1 MRKLLF
7 VLTLICLS
15 TNLFSQKIY
24 GTVKNSNGAVLPF
37 ASISIKGT
45 SLGVNANQQASY
57 VYSLPVGKYVVVCQH
72 IGYESAERT
81 IDLKENTEIN
91 FVLTERKLLMKELVI
106 GTGENP
112 AYAIIR
118 SAIKKREEF
127 NNQVKSFECDL
138 YAKDLIKLRSL
149 PNKVMGQKVE
159 KSDRKEMGLDSSGKG
174 IVYLSESISTVYKSL
189 PDKFK
194 MLVKSSRVS
203 GSNNFGFTFPAFI
216 NMYQNNVNVFDGA
229 FNSRGF
235 VSPIADGALRFYKYK
250 MLGSFVENGKTINTI
265 RVTPKRNYE
274 PLFSGIINIVDDEW
288 AIHSFDF
295 SLTKKSQLE
304 IIDTLQISQLHI
316 PLDKGIWRVK
326 NQVIYFNLKLFGIDV
341 IGSFLSVYS
350 DYKINPVFD
359 KKLFDKTI
367 IIYDS
372 AVNKKQ
378 RNYWDSIRPIP
389 LMEDEQYDYK
399 FKDSMLVVKLDS
411 EAIYNNIDTLKK
423 RQGKIKLKSLFFPGI
438 NRTHY
443 SKTNQYKWGIE
454 PLLTNTQFNTVEGLS
469 LILSG
474 YYEKRF
480 KKYKSKLTITPNFRY
495 GFVNTHFNS
504 WLDVNWRKYDA
515 GLSDEIKNYN
525 IGFSVGKKVEQYNS
539 SNPII
544 PLVNTISTLFDGK
557 NEMKIYE
564 KYFASI
570 SYNQTFEN
578 GVIIKFS
585 SFYEDRMPLENS
597 TSYTFYKKNINRIT
611 SNSPLNKYFT
621 NLDIKQQAFVAN
633 ASISFKPGQRYIQ
646 FPKRKVPIGSDYP
659 TFSIGYSK
667 GINGVFGSD
676 VDFDKWNF
684 DIQDDKNFKLL
695 GLLKYKL
702 SMGGFLNNKVV
713 FLQDLKHFNSN
724 AVRASSNYVNGFQLM
739 NSYINSNTAKL
750 YYETHLEHHFNGL
763 LTNKIPYFKKLNWN
777 LVGGC
782 NTYFINNNDRYE
794 EVFVGLENIFK
805 IFRLDF
811 VTAFQNGKYQNASL
825 VLGAGGL
832 LGSGSSS
839 SSNSESTSS
848 GRSFS
853 IGF

>member
-72 IGYESAERT
+72 IGYESAELT

-91 FVLTERKLLMKELVI
+91 FVLNERKLLMKEVVI

-127 NNQVKSFECDL
+127 NIQVKSFECDL

-149 PNKVMGQKVE
+149 PNKLMGQKIE
-159 KSDRKEMGLDSSGKG
+159 KNSLKGLGLDSSGKG
-174 IVYLSESISTVYKSL
+174 IIYLSESISTLFKAL

-288 AIHSFDF
+288 SIHSFDF
-295 SLTKKSQLE
+295 LLTKKSQMQVL
-304 IIDTLQISQLHI
+304 DSLQISQLHI
-316 PLDKGIWRVK
+316 SLNQNIWRVK
-326 NQVIYFNLKLFGIDV
+326 NQLIYFNMKLFNIDA

-350 DYKINPVFD
+350 DYKINPVFE
-359 KKLFDKTI
+359 KKIFDKTI

-389 LMEDEQYDYK
+389 LMADEKYDYI
-399 FKDSMLVVKLDS
+399 FKDSLLVVAMDS
-411 EAIYNNIDTLKK
+411 MAINNNIDTLKK
-423 RQGKIKLKSLFFPGI
+423 RQGKIKIQNLLFPGI

-443 SKTNQYKWGIE
+443 SKTNPYKWGID
-454 PLLTNTQFNTVEGLS
+454 PLLINTQFNTVEGLS
-469 LILSG
+469 LLLSG
-474 YYEKRF
+474 YYEKNF
-480 KKYKSKLTITPNFRY
+480 KKYKSKLTIKPNFRY

-504 WLDVNWRKYDA
+504 WLDVIWRKYDA
-515 GLSDEIKNYN
+515 GISDEIKNYN
-525 IGFSVGKKVEQYNS
+525 IVFSAGKKVDQYNS
-539 SNPII
+539 SNPIL
-544 PLVNTISTLFDGK
+544 PLVNTISTLLDGK

-564 KYFASI
+564 KYFGSI
-570 SYNQTFEN
+570 GFNQTFEN
-578 GVIIKFS
+578 GVKIKLS
-585 SFYEDRMPLENS
+585 SFFEDRMPLENS
-597 TSYTFYKKNINRIT
+597 TSYTFYEKNINRIT

-621 NLDIKQQAFVAN
+621 NLDIKHQAFVAN

-724 AVRASSNYVNGFQLM
+724 AVRATSNYVNGFQLM

-763 LTNKIPYFKKLNWN
+763 ITNKIPYFKKLNWN

-782 NTYFINNNDRYE
+782 NTYFINKNDRYE

-811 VTAFQNGKYQNASL
+811 VAAFQNGKYQNASL

-832 LGSGSSS
+832 LGAGSN
-839 SSNSESTSS
+839 SNSESSS
-848 GRSFS
+848 NGRSFS

>member
-1 MRKLLF
+1 MRKLIVLF
-7 VLTLICLS
+7 VLICLT
-15 TNLFSQKIY
+15 TNLFAQKIY
-24 GTVKNSNGAVLPF
+24 GTVKNSKGVELPF

-57 VYSLPVGKYVVVCQH
+57 VYSLPAGKYVVVCQH
-72 IGYESAERT
+72 IGYETEERA
-81 IDLKENTEIN
+81 IDIKENTKID
-91 FVLTERKLLMKELVI
+91 FVLTERKLLMKEVVI

-118 SAIKKREEF
+118 SAIKKRDYY
-127 NNQVKSFECDL
+127 NNQVKGFECDL

-159 KSDRKEMGLDSSGKG
+159 KSDRNQMGLDSSGKG
-174 IVYLSESISTVYKSL
+174 IIYLSESISKLYKSY

-203 GSNNFGFTFPAFI
+203 GSNNFGFAFPTFI

-229 FNSRGF
+229 FNTRGF

-295 SLTKKSQLE
+295 LLTKKSQLE
-304 IIDTLQISQLHI
+304 LIDTLQISQLHI
-316 PLDKGIWRVK
+316 PLNENVWRAK
-326 NQVIYFNLKLFGIDV
+326 NQMIYFNLKLFNIDA

-367 IIYDS
+367 IKYDS

-378 RNYWDSIRPIP
+378 HAYWDSIRPVP
-389 LMEDEQYDYK
+389 LMADEQFDYK
-399 FKDSMLVVKLDS
+399 FKDSMLVVAMDS
-411 EAIYNNIDTLKK
+411 ASINNNIDTLKK
-423 RQGKIKLKSLFFPGI
+423 RQGKIKFQNLIFPGI

-443 SKTNQYKWGIE
+443 SKTNPFKWGVE
-454 PLLTNTQFNTVEGLS
+454 PLLTKTQFNTVEGLMVD
-469 LILSG
+469 ISG
-474 YYEKRF
+474 YYEKNF
-480 KKYKSKLTITPNFRY
+480 KKYKSKLTIKPNFRY
-495 GFVNTHFNS
+495 GFVNTHFNT
-504 WLDVNWRKYDA
+504 WLDIIWRKYDA
-515 GLSDEIKNYN
+515 GISDEIKNYN
-525 IGFSVGKKVEQYNS
+525 INFSFGKKVDQYNS
-539 SNPII
+539 SNPIL

-564 KYFASI
+564 KYFANI

-578 GVIIKFS
+578 GIKIKLS
-585 SFYEDRMPLENS
+585 SFFEDRMPLENS
-597 TSYTFYKKNINRIT
+597 TSYTFYKKNTNKIS
-611 SNSPLNKYFT
+611 SNTPLNKYFT
-621 NLDIKQQAFVAN
+621 NLDIKHQAYVTN
-633 ASISFKPGQRYIQ
+633 VSISVKPGQRYIQ
-646 FPKRKVPIGSDYP
+646 FPKRKMPLGSDYP
-659 TFSIGYSK
+659 TFSISYSK
-667 GINGVFGSD
+667 GVNGIFGSD

-684 DIQDDKNFKLL
+684 DLEDDKNFKLL

-702 SMGGFLNNKVV
+702 TVGGFLNNKVV
-713 FLQDLKHFNSN
+713 FLQDLKHFNTSS
-724 AVRASSNYVNGFQLM
+724 VRASSNYVNGFQLM
-739 NSYINSNTAKL
+739 NSYINSNAAKL
-750 YYETHLEHHFNGL
+750 YYEAHLEHHLNGL
-763 LTNKIPYFKKLNWN
+763 ITNKIPYFKKLNWN
-777 LVGGC
+777 LVGGS
-782 NTYFINNNDRYE
+782 NAYFIQEKDHYE

-805 IFRLDF
+805 IFRVDF
-811 VTAFQNGKYQNASL
+811 VSGFQNGKYQNSSF

-832 LGSGSSS
+832 LGNGSN
-839 SSNSESTSS
+839 SNSESTSS
-848 GRSFS
+848 GRSFR

>member
-1 MRKLLF
+1 MRKLIVLF
-7 VLTLICLS
+7 VLICLT

-24 GTVKNSNGAVLPF
+24 GTVKNSNGIALPF

-57 VYSLPVGKYVVVCQH
+57 VYTLPAGNYTVVCQH
-72 IGYESAERT
+72 IGYETAERA

-118 SAIKKREEF
+118 SAIKKRDYY
-127 NNQVKSFECDL
+127 NNQVKGFECDL

-149 PNKVMGQKVE
+149 PNKVMGQKVD
-159 KSDRKEMGLDSSGKG
+159 KDSRKGMGLDSSGKG
-174 IVYLSESISTVYKSL
+174 IIYLSESISTVYKAQ

-203 GSNNFGFTFPAFI
+203 GSNNFGFTFPTFI

-229 FNSRGF
+229 FNTRGF

-316 PLDKGIWRVK
+316 PLDKGIWRAK
-326 NQVIYFNLKLFGIDV
+326 NQVIYFNLKLFGIDA

-378 RNYWDSIRPIP
+378 TNYWDSIRPVP
-389 LMEDEQYDYK
+389 LMEDEQFDYK
-399 FKDSMLVVKLDS
+399 FKDSLLVVAMDS
-411 EAIYNNIDTLKK
+411 AAINNNIDTLKK
-423 RQGKIKLKSLFFPGI
+423 RQGKVRIGGLFFPGI

-443 SKTNQYKWGIE
+443 SKTNPYKWGIE
-454 PLLTNTQFNTVEGLS
+454 PLLTNTQFNTVEGLMVDV
-469 LILSG
+469 SG
-474 YYEKRF
+474 YYEKKF
-480 KKYKSKLTITPNFRY
+480 KKYKSKLTIKPNFRY
-495 GFVNTHFNS
+495 GFVNMHFNS
-504 WLDVNWRKYDA
+504 WLDVIWRKYDA
-515 GLSDEIKNYN
+515 GISDKIKSYSLN
-525 IGFSVGKKVEQYNS
+525 ISAGKKVEQYNS
-539 SNPII
+539 SNPIL
-544 PLVNTISTLFDGK
+544 PLVNTASTLFYGK

-578 GVIIKFS
+578 GVKINLS
-585 SFYEDRMPLENS
+585 SIYEDRMPLENT
-597 TSYTFYKKNINRIT
+597 TSYTFNKINRAFIT
-611 SNSPLNKYFT
+611 SNTPINKNYSNLN
-621 NLDIKQQAFVAN
+621 IKHQAFVTN
-633 ASISFKPGQRYIQ
+633 LTLSFKPGQRYIQ
-646 FPKRKVPIGSDYP
+646 FPKRKVPIGSNYP

-667 GINGVFGSD
+667 GINGILGSD

-684 DIQDDKNFKLL
+684 DVQDDKNFKLL

-702 SMGGFLNNKVV
+702 TVGGFLNNKVV
-713 FLQDLKHFNSN
+713 FLQDLKHFNTSS
-724 AVRASSNYVNGFQLM
+724 VRASSNYVNGFQLM

-750 YYETHLEHHFNGL
+750 FYEAHLEHHLNGL
-763 LTNKIPYFKKLNWN
+763 ITNKIPYFKKLNWN
-777 LVGGC
+777 LVGGG
-782 NTYFINNNDRYE
+782 NAYFISKNDHNVE
-794 EVFVGLENIFK
+794 LFLGLENIFK
-805 IFRLDF
+805 IFRIDF
-811 VTAFQNGKYQNASL
+811 VSGFQNGKYQNTSL

-832 LGSGSSS
+832 LGSGSG
-839 SSNSESTSS
+839 SNSESSS
-848 GRSFS
+848 NGRSFS

>member
-1 MRKLLF
+1 MRKLVV

-24 GTVKNSNGAVLPF
+24 GTVKNSNGGLLPF
-37 ASISIKGT
+37 ASITIKGT

-72 IGYESAERT
+72 IGYETAERA
-81 IDLKENTEIN
+81 IDLKENTEID
-91 FVLTERKLLMKELVI
+91 FVLTERKLLMKELVV

-112 AYAIIR
+112 AYEIIR
-118 SAIKKREEF
+118 STIKKREEF
-127 NNQVKSFECDL
+127 NKQVKGFECDL

-149 PNKVMGQKVE
+149 PDKLMGQKLE
-159 KSDRKEMGLDSSGKG
+159 KNSLKGIGLDSSGKG
-174 IVYLSESISTVYKSL
+174 IIYLSESISTLYKAQ

-229 FNSRGF
+229 FNTRGF

-250 MLGSFVENGKTINTI
+250 MLGTFVENGKTINTI
-265 RVTPKRNYE
+265 RVTPKRKYE
-274 PLFSGIINIVDDEW
+274 PLFSGIINIIDDEW

-295 SLTKKSQLE
+295 LLTKKSQLE
-304 IIDTLQISQLHI
+304 ILDTLQISQLHI
-316 PLDKGIWRVK
+316 PLDQNVWRVK
-326 NQVIYFNLKLFGIDV
+326 NQIIYFNLKLFSIDV

-378 RNYWDSIRPIP
+378 INYWDSIRPIP
-389 LMEDEQYDYK
+389 LMEDEQHDYK
-399 FKDSMLVVKLDS
+399 FKDSLLVVAMDS
-411 EAIYNNIDTLKK
+411 AAINNNIDTLKK
-423 RQGKIKLKSLFFPGI
+423 RQGKIKIENLLFPGI
-438 NRTHY
+438 NRTRY
-443 SKTNQYKWGIE
+443 SKTNPFKWGID
-454 PLLTNTQFNTVEGLS
+454 PLLTNTQFNSVEGIS
-469 LILSG
+469 LVLSG

-480 KKYKSKLTITPNFRY
+480 KKLKSKLIFKPSFRY
-495 GFVNTHFNS
+495 GFINTHFNT
-504 WLDVNWRKYDA
+504 WLDIIWRKYDA
-515 GLSDEIKNYN
+515 GISDQIKNYSLS
-525 IGFSVGKKVEQYNS
+525 ISAGKKVEQYNAI
-539 SNPII
+539 NPIL
-544 PLVNTISTLFDGK
+544 PLVNTISTLLEGK

-564 KYFASI
+564 KYFGSF
-570 SYNQTFEN
+570 SYNQTFEI
-578 GVIIKFS
+578 GFKIKLS
-585 SFYEDRMPLENS
+585 SSYEERIPLENT
-597 TSYTFYKKNINRIT
+597 TSFTIDKKYAFRIT
-611 SNSPLNKYFT
+611 SNTPVSKYFT
-621 NLDIKQQAFVAN
+621 NLNIKHQAFVTN
-633 ASISFKPGQRYIQ
+633 VSMSFKPGQRYIQ
-646 FPKRKVPIGSDYP
+646 FPKRKVPIGSDFP

-667 GINGVFGSD
+667 GINGILGSD

-684 DIQDDKNFKLL
+684 DVQDDKNFKLL

-702 SMGGFLNNKVV
+702 SVGGFLNNNVV

-724 AVRASSNYVNGFQLM
+724 AVRATSNYVNGFQSM
-739 NSYINSNTAKL
+739 NSYINSNAAKL
-750 YYETHLEHHFNGL
+750 YVESHLEHHLNGL
-763 LTNKIPYFKKLNWN
+763 ITNKIPYFKKLNWN

-782 NTYFINNNDRYE
+782 NTYFIKENDRYE

-811 VTAFQNGKYQNASL
+811 VTAFQNGKYQNASF

-832 LGSGSSS
+832 LGSGSG
-839 SSNSESTSS
+839 SNSESSSS

>member
-24 GTVKNSNGAVLPF
+24 GTVKNSNGVVLPF

-57 VYSLPVGKYVVVCQH
+57 VYTLAAGKYVVVCQH
-72 IGYESAERT
+72 IGYETAERA
-81 IDLKENTEIN
+81 IDLKENTEID
-91 FVLTERKLLMKELVI
+91 FVLTERKLLMKELVV

-112 AYAIIR
+112 AYEIIR

-127 NNQVKSFECDL
+127 NKQVKSFECDL

-149 PNKVMGQKVE
+149 PDKLLGQKLE
-159 KSDRKEMGLDSSGKG
+159 KNSLKGIGLDSSGKG
-174 IVYLSESISTVYKSL
+174 IIYLSESISTLYKAQ

-229 FNSRGF
+229 FNTRGF

-265 RVTPKRNYE
+265 RVTPKRKYE
-274 PLFSGIINIVDDEW
+274 PLFSGIINIIDEEW

-295 SLTKKSQLE
+295 LLTKKSQLE
-304 IIDTLQISQLHI
+304 ILDTLQISQLHI
-316 PLDKGIWRVK
+316 PLDQYIWRVK
-326 NQVIYFNLKLFGIDV
+326 NQMIYFNLKLFNIDV

-389 LMEDEQYDYK
+389 LMADEQHDYK
-399 FKDSMLVVKLDS
+399 FKDSLLVVAMDS
-411 EAIYNNIDTLKK
+411 AAINNNIDTLKK
-423 RQGKIKLKSLFFPGI
+423 RQGKIKIQNLFFPGI
-438 NRTHY
+438 NRTRY
-443 SKTNQYKWGIE
+443 SKINPFKWGID
-454 PLLTNTQFNTVEGLS
+454 PLLINSQFNTVEGFS
-469 LILSG
+469 LVLSG
-474 YYEKRF
+474 YYEKRIT
-480 KKYKSKLTITPNFRY
+480 KLKSKLIIKPNFRY
-495 GFVNTHFNS
+495 GFVNTHFNT
-504 WLDVNWRKYDA
+504 WLDVIWRKYDA
-515 GLSDEIKNYN
+515 GITDQIKNYSL
-525 IGFSVGKKVEQYNS
+525 SVSAGKKVEQYNA
-539 SNPII
+539 SNPIL
-544 PLVNTISTLFDGK
+544 PLVNTISTLLDGK

-564 KYFASI
+564 KYFGSI

-578 GVIIKFS
+578 GFKIKLS
-585 SFYEDRMPLENS
+585 SSYEDRITLTNT
-597 TSYTFYKKNINRIT
+597 TSFTIDKRNAFRIT
-611 SNSPLNKYFT
+611 SNTPINKYFS
-621 NLDIKQQAFVAN
+621 NFNIKHQAFITNV
-633 ASISFKPGQRYIQ
+633 SFSLKPGQRYIQ

-667 GINGVFGSD
+667 GISGILGSD
-676 VDFDKWNF
+676 VDFDKWNL
-684 DIQDDKNFKLL
+684 DVQDDKNFKLL

-702 SMGGFLNNKVV
+702 SVGGFLNNKVV
-713 FLQDLKHFNSN
+713 FLQDLKHFNTSS
-724 AVRASSNYVNGFQLM
+724 VRASSNYVNGFQLL
-739 NSYINSNTAKL
+739 NSYINSNAVKL
-750 YYETHLEHHFNGL
+750 YYETHLEHHLNGL
-763 LTNKIPYFKKLNWN
+763 ITNKIPLFKKLNWN

-782 NTYFINNNDRYE
+782 NTFFIKNTDRYE
-794 EVFVGLENIFK
+794 EVFVGLENVFK
-805 IFRLDF
+805 IFRIDF
-811 VTAFQNGKYQNASL
+811 VTAFQNGKYQNASF

-832 LGSGSSS
+832 LGSGP
-839 SSNSESTSS
+839 SSNSESSSS

>member
-24 GTVKNSNGAVLPF
+24 GTVKNSNGVVLPF

-72 IGYESAERT
+72 IGYESAERI

-91 FVLTERKLLMKELVI
+91 FVLTERKLLMKEVVI

-127 NNQVKSFECDL
+127 NNQVKSFQCDL

-274 PLFSGIINIVDDEW
+274 PLFSGVINIVDDEW
-288 AIHSFDF
+288 SIHSFDLI
-295 SLTKKSQLE
+295 LTKKSQLE
-304 IIDTLQISQLHI
+304 ILDSLQISQLHV
-316 PLDKGIWRVK
+316 PLNQNIWRVK
-326 NQVIYFNLKLFGIDV
+326 NQLIYFNLKIFNIDA

-389 LMEDEQYDYK
+389 LMEDEQFDYK

-443 SKTNQYKWGIE
+443 SKTNQYKWGVE

-480 KKYKSKLTITPNFRY
+480 KKYKSKLTINPNFRY

-515 GLSDEIKNYN
+515 GISDEIKNYN

-539 SNPII
+539 ANPIL
-544 PLVNTISTLFDGK
+544 PLVNTITTLFDGK

-578 GVIIKFS
+578 GVKIKFS

-597 TSYTFYKKNINRIT
+597 TSYTFYKKNINRLT

-621 NLDIKQQAFVAN
+621 NLDIKHQAFVAN

-763 LTNKIPYFKKLNWN
+763 ITNKIPYFKKLNWN
-777 LVGGC
+777 MVGGC
-782 NTYFINNNDRYE
+782 NTYFINKNDRYE

-839 SSNSESTSS
+839 GSNSESSS
-848 GRSFS
+848 NGSSFS

>member
-1 MRKLLF
+1 MRKLF
-7 VLTLICLS
+7 VVLVLICFS
-15 TNLFSQKIY
+15 TNLFAQKIY
-24 GTVKNSNGAVLPF
+24 GTVKNANGVALPF

-72 IGYESAERT
+72 IGYESAERA
-81 IDLKENTEIN
+81 IDLKENTEID
-91 FVLTERKLLMKELVI
+91 FVLTERKLLMKELII

-118 SAIKKREEF
+118 SAIKKRDYF
-127 NNQVKSFECDL
+127 NNQVKAFECDL

-149 PNKVMGQKVE
+149 PNKVMGKKIE

-174 IVYLSESISTVYKSL
+174 IIYLSESISTLYKAQ

-229 FNSRGF
+229 FNKRGF
-235 VSPIADGALRFYKYK
+235 VSPIADGALRFYKFK

-274 PLFSGIINIVDDEW
+274 PLFSGVINIVDDEW

-304 IIDTLQISQLHI
+304 IMDTLQISQLHI

-378 RNYWDSIRPIP
+378 RNYWDSIRPVP
-389 LMEDEQYDYK
+389 LMADEQYDYK
-399 FKDSMLVVKLDS
+399 FKDSLLVVAMDS
-411 EAIYNNIDTLKK
+411 AAIYNNIDTLKK
-423 RQGKIKLKSLFFPGI
+423 RQGKINFTRLLFPGI

-443 SKTNQYKWGIE
+443 SKTNQYKWGVE

-469 LILSG
+469 LTLSG

-480 KKYKSKLTITPNFRY
+480 KKLKSKLTIKPNFRY

-504 WLDVNWRKYDA
+504 WIDVIWRKYDA
-515 GLSDEIKNYN
+515 GISDEIKNYN
-525 IGFSVGKKVEQYNS
+525 IAFSAGKKVEQYNS
-539 SNPII
+539 SNPIL
-544 PLVNTISTLFDGK
+544 PLVNTITTLVDGK
-557 NEMKIYE
+557 NEMKIHE

-578 GVIIKFS
+578 GVKIKFS

-597 TSYTFYKKNINRIT
+597 TSYTFYEKNINRIT

-621 NLDIKQQAFVAN
+621 NLDIKHQAFVAN

-667 GINGVFGSD
+667 GIKGVFGSD

-724 AVRASSNYVNGFQLM
+724 AVRASSNYVNGFQSM

-782 NTYFINNNDRYE
+782 NNYFINNNDRYE

-832 LGSGSSS
+832 LGSGSG
-839 SSNSESTSS
+839 SNSESSS
-848 GRSFS
+848 NGSSFS

>member
-1 MRKLLF
+1 MRKLVV

-24 GTVKNSNGAVLPF
+24 GTVKNSNGRLLPF
-37 ASISIKGT
+37 ASITIKGT

-72 IGYESAERT
+72 IGYETAERA
-81 IDLKENTEIN
+81 IDLKENTEID
-91 FVLTERKLLMKELVI
+91 FVLTERKLLMKELVV

-112 AYAIIR
+112 AYEIIR
-118 SAIKKREEF
+118 STIKKREEF
-127 NNQVKSFECDL
+127 NKQVKGFECDL

-149 PNKVMGQKVE
+149 PDKLMGQKLE
-159 KSDRKEMGLDSSGKG
+159 KNSLKGIGLDSSGKG
-174 IVYLSESISTVYKSL
+174 IIYLSESISTLYKAQ

-229 FNSRGF
+229 FNTRGF

-250 MLGSFVENGKTINTI
+250 MLGTFVENGKTINTI
-265 RVTPKRNYE
+265 RVTPKRKYE
-274 PLFSGIINIVDDEW
+274 PLFSGIINIIDDEW

-295 SLTKKSQLE
+295 LLTKKSQLE
-304 IIDTLQISQLHI
+304 ILDTLQISQLHI
-316 PLDKGIWRVK
+316 PLDQNVWRVK
-326 NQVIYFNLKLFGIDV
+326 NQIIYFNLKLFSIDV

-389 LMEDEQYDYK
+389 LMEDEQHDYK
-399 FKDSMLVVKLDS
+399 FKDSLLVVAMDS
-411 EAIYNNIDTLKK
+411 AATNNNIDTLKK
-423 RQGKIKLKSLFFPGI
+423 RQGKIKIENLLFPGI
-438 NRTHY
+438 NRTRY
-443 SKTNQYKWGIE
+443 SKTNPFKWGID
-454 PLLTNTQFNTVEGLS
+454 PLLTNTQFNSVEGIS
-469 LILSG
+469 VVLSG

-480 KKYKSKLTITPNFRY
+480 KKLKSKLIFKPNFRY
-495 GFVNTHFNS
+495 GFVNTHFNT
-504 WLDVNWRKYDA
+504 WLDIIWRKYDA
-515 GLSDEIKNYN
+515 GISDQIKNYSLS
-525 IGFSVGKKVEQYNS
+525 ISAGKKVEQYNAI
-539 SNPII
+539 NPIL
-544 PLVNTISTLFDGK
+544 PLVNTISTLLEGK

-564 KYFASI
+564 KYFGSF

-578 GVIIKFS
+578 GFKIKLS
-585 SFYEDRMPLENS
+585 SSYEERIPLENT
-597 TSYTFYKKNINRIT
+597 TSFTVDKKYAFRIT
-611 SNSPLNKYFT
+611 SNTPVNKYFT
-621 NLDIKQQAFVAN
+621 NLNIKHQAFVTN
-633 ASISFKPGQRYIQ
+633 VSMSFKPGQRYIQ
-646 FPKRKVPIGSDYP
+646 FPKRKVPIGSDFP

-667 GINGVFGSD
+667 GINGILGSD

-684 DIQDDKNFKLL
+684 DVQDDKNFKLL

-702 SMGGFLNNKVV
+702 SVGGFLNNKVV

-750 YYETHLEHHFNGL
+750 YYETHLEHHLNGL
-763 LTNKIPYFKKLNWN
+763 ITNKIPYFKKLNWN

-782 NTYFINNNDRYE
+782 NTYFIKNNDRYE
-794 EVFVGLENIFK
+794 EVFVGLENVFK

-811 VTAFQNGKYQNASL
+811 VTAFQNGKYQNSSF

-832 LGSGSSS
+832 LGSGPRSNTESS
-839 SSNSESTSS
+839 SS

>member
-1 MRKLLF
+1 MRKLVI
-7 VLTLICLS
+7 VLVLICFS
-15 TNLFSQKIY
+15 TNLFAQKIY
-24 GTVKNSNGAVLPF
+24 GTVKNANGVALPF

-72 IGYESAERT
+72 IGYETAERA
-81 IDLKENTEIN
+81 IDLKENTEID
-91 FVLTERKLLMKELVI
+91 FVLTERKLLMKELII

-118 SAIKKREEF
+118 SAIKKRDYF
-127 NNQVKSFECDL
+127 NNQVKGFECDL

-149 PNKVMGQKVE
+149 PDKVMGKKVE
-159 KSDRKEMGLDSSGKG
+159 KDSRKGMGLDSSGKG
-174 IVYLSESISTVYKSL
+174 IIYLSESISTLYKAQ

-229 FNSRGF
+229 FNKRGF
-235 VSPIADGALRFYKYK
+235 VSPIADGALRFYKFK

-316 PLDKGIWRVK
+316 ALDQNVWRVK
-326 NQVIYFNLKLFGIDV
+326 NQMIYFNLKLFGIDV

-378 RNYWDSIRPIP
+378 RNYWDSVRPVQ
-389 LMEDEQYDYK
+389 LMADEQFDYK
-399 FKDSMLVVKLDS
+399 FKDSLLVVAMDS
-411 EAIYNNIDTLKK
+411 AAINNNVDTLKK
-423 RQGKIKLKSLFFPGI
+423 RQGKISISSLFFPGL

-454 PLLTNTQFNTVEGLS
+454 PLLTNTQFNSVEGLS
-469 LILSG
+469 LTLSG

-480 KKYKSKLTITPNFRY
+480 KKLKSKLTIKPNFRY

-504 WLDVNWRKYDA
+504 WIDVIWRKYDA
-515 GLSDEIKNYN
+515 GISDEIKNYN
-525 IGFSVGKKVEQYNS
+525 IAFSAGKKVDQYNT
-539 SNPII
+539 SNPIL
-544 PLVNTISTLFDGK
+544 PLVNTFSTLFDGK

-564 KYFASI
+564 KYFGNI

-578 GVIIKFS
+578 GVKIKLS
-585 SFYEDRMPLENS
+585 SFYEDRMPLENT
-597 TSYTFYKKNINRIT
+597 TSYTFDKKNALRIT
-611 SNSPLNKYFT
+611 SNTPLNKYFT
-621 NLDIKQQAFVAN
+621 NLDIKHQAFVAHV
-633 ASISFKPGQRYIQ
+633 SISVKPGQRYIQ

-667 GINGVFGSD
+667 GINGILGSD
-676 VDFDKWNF
+676 VNFDKWNF

-724 AVRASSNYVNGFQLM
+724 VVRATSNYVNGFQLM
-739 NSYINSNTAKL
+739 NSYINSNAAKL
-750 YYETHLEHHFNGL
+750 YYEAHLEHHLNGL
-763 LTNKIPYFKKLNWN
+763 ITNKIPYFKKLNWD

-782 NTYFINNNDRYE
+782 NAYFIKNNDRYE

-811 VTAFQNGKYQNASL
+811 VTAFQNGKYQNASF

-832 LGSGSSS
+832 LGSGSG
-839 SSNSESTSS
+839 SNSESSS
-848 GRSFS
+848 NGRSIS